1 MPQAFE
7 DALQQ
12 LDWRIG
18 YMHASGKRGIARSLH
33 GSNPSQTLRR

>member
-12 LDWRIG
+12 LDGCIG
-18 YMHASGKRGIARSLH
+18 YMPGSGKKGIARSLH
-33 GSNPSQTLRR
+33 GSNPSQALRR

>member
-12 LDWRIG
+12 LDGCIG
-18 YMHASGKRGIARSLH
+18 YMHASGKRGIVRSLH